1 MALSNKNI
9 LLSASGFEWGT
20 DRFLWIIDIE
30 RLSFI
35 KRKPFFLNEPQKFT
49 KKMFRYCTCGG
60 VFG

>member
-9 LLSASGFEWGT
+9 LLSASGFEWGY

-35 KRKPFFLNEPQKFT
+35 KPKPVFLN
-49 KKMFRYCTCGG
+49 
-60 VFG
+60 

>member
-35 KRKPFFLNEPQKFT
+35 KRKPVFLI
-49 KKMFRYCTCGG
+49 
-60 VFG
+60 